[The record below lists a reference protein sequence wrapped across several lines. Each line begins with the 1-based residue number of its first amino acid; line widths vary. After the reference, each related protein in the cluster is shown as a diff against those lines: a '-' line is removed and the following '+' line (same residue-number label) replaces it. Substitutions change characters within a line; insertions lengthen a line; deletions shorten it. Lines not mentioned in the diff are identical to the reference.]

1 MYELNRSKNKIK
13 IYTPNYICIEYCKSC
28 GIEINKVDEDV
39 LNYLKTHEK
48 KIEKKS
54 LDNDIG
60 LSVVIKNPKKIPINK
75 YRNKQLNT

>member
-39 LNYLKTHEK
+39 LNYLKNYEK
-48 KIEKKS
+48 KI
-54 LDNDIG
+54 
-60 LSVVIKNPKKIPINK
+60 
-75 YRNKQLNT
+75 